1 MLGRAPRSERHPTV
15 IGLSRG
21 GASWYYVIGW
31 YRHSMWVLR
40 KFAVGTREELVRRVV
55 RRSDAVAQIG
65 SR

>member
-1 MLGRAPRSERHPTV
+1 
-15 IGLSRG
+15 
-21 GASWYYVIGW
+21 
-31 YRHSMWVLR
+31 MWVLR